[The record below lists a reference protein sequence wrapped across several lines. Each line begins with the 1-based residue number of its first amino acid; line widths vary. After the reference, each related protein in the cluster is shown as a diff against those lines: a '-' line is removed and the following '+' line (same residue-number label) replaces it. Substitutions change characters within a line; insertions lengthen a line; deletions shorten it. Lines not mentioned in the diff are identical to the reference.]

1 MTSTESSSTPRTGR
15 VVVGTDGSEGARRAG
30 DWAAS
35 YARAAGATLQ
45 VVSSPP
51 VGPPSGVFRS
61 VLREEVQRLVDAE
74 ESRLLS
80 EHPGLRTEGR
90 AELYLGGPLAMLED
104 QSRSADLLVVGTRGI
119 GGWKGVLLGTVAAEI
134 VGTASCPVA
143 VVPPAPEEEHAA
155 DGPVVWAFDDSPSS
169 WAAGPVAFRLAQDL
183 GCGVHIITAVDPGNL
198 DDVGL
203 YADADLAAAHRVQ
216 ALEEAVRQCEQH
228 WPDVPVEPVVTISTP
243 VPTLLDYAATGR
255 LLVVGTRGR
264 GALRSQSLGSVARTL
279 LHTSPCPV
287 VVVGPRVVRAAHHPA
302 LRRPEP
308 EAMPGAEEAQETS
321 PYSGRVVVGS
331 DGSEGSR
338 RAARWAAERAR
349 AHGRALTVVRVGG
362 LPSAPTRVGV
372 QLLSRQVTDWSGAA
386 RQAEREDLEQE
397 VLSLRAEHPGLT
409 ITGELQEQERPAD
422 FLAQVSAESFL
433 LVLGA
438 TGVGGVARALLGGT
452 VAQVLERAAGT
463 VAVVPQEEGVPDG
476 PVVVGLDDAPHS
488 AVVVKRA
495 ETEARATSGRLLALH
510 AWDMPDALPG
520 YVDTDEVREAYW
532 HWLDD
537 LTDPAEESG
546 VQVECRVER
555 MRPVD
560 LLVDAS
566 AEASVLVVGSRG
578 SGGSGRT
585 VTRGV
590 TRRAACPVIVVPN
603 EDD

>member
-1 MTSTESSSTPRTGR
+1 M
-15 VVVGTDGSEGARRAG
+15 
-30 DWAAS
+30 
-35 YARAAGATLQ
+35 
-45 VVSSPP
+45 
-51 VGPPSGVFRS
+51 
-61 VLREEVQRLVDAE
+61 
-74 ESRLLS
+74 
-80 EHPGLRTEGR
+80 
-90 AELYLGGPLAMLED
+90 
-104 QSRSADLLVVGTRGI
+104 
-119 GGWKGVLLGTVAAEI
+119 
-134 VGTASCPVA
+134 
-143 VVPPAPEEEHAA
+143 
-155 DGPVVWAFDDSPSS
+155 
-169 WAAGPVAFRLAQDL
+169 
-183 GCGVHIITAVDPGNL
+183 
-198 DDVGL
+198 
-203 YADADLAAAHRVQ
+203 
-216 ALEEAVRQCEQH
+216 
-228 WPDVPVEPVVTISTP
+228 
-243 VPTLLDYAATGR
+243 
-255 LLVVGTRGR
+255 
-264 GALRSQSLGSVARTL
+264 
-279 LHTSPCPV
+279 
-287 VVVGPRVVRAAHHPA
+287 
-302 LRRPEP
+302 
-308 EAMPGAEEAQETS
+308 
-321 PYSGRVVVGS
+321 
-331 DGSEGSR
+331 
-338 RAARWAAERAR
+338 
-349 AHGRALTVVRVGG
+349 RVGG